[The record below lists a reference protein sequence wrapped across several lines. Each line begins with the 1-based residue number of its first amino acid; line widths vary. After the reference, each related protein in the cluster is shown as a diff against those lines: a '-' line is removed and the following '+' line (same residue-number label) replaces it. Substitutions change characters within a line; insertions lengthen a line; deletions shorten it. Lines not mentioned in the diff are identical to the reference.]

1 MLSMTGYGRAS
12 SSFDGRQ
19 LTVELKSVNHRF
31 LDLAFRMPRNFAF
44 LEDEM
49 RKAIS
54 ARLSRGHV
62 EVYVAYR
69 NLRDDARFVEVDG
82 ALLSAYSAALD
93 ELAAAGYDDDRS
105 LMRVA
110 QLPGLLSISE
120 AEEDEELLRALTLRT
135 VEEALGALI
144 DMRLREG
151 RALKEDMERRVNA
164 VQSLSE
170 EIEARYPETLKL
182 YAERLRENVA
192 ALAGQGLDEQRLV
205 TEIALMADKTAI
217 NEELVRLRCHVIQL
231 RDCFNADVPVGRKLD
246 FLLQEFN
253 REVNTIASKSQD
265 IQISRLTVDLKGELE
280 KLREQAQNVE

>member
-1 MLSMTGYGRAS
+1 
-12 SSFDGRQ
+12 
-19 LTVELKSVNHRF
+19 
-31 LDLAFRMPRNFAF
+31 
-44 LEDEM
+44 
-49 RKAIS
+49 
-54 ARLSRGHV
+54 
-62 EVYVAYR
+62 
-69 NLRDDARFVEVDG
+69 
-82 ALLSAYSAALD
+82 
-93 ELAAAGYDDDRS
+93 
-105 LMRVA
+105 
-110 QLPGLLSISE
+110 
-120 AEEDEELLRALTLRT
+120 
-135 VEEALGALI
+135 
-144 DMRLREG
+144 MRLREG
-151 RALKEDMERRVNA
+151 RALREDMERRVNA